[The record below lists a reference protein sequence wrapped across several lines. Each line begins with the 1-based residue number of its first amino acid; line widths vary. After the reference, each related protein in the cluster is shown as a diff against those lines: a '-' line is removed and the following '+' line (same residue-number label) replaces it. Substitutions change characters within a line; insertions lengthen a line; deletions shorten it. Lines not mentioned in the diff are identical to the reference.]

1 MKLSY
6 TKVKHRL
13 ERELNMPIDLLNKG
27 YPITEAEYQEI
38 KKEFERKIE
47 LWQSDLRLDQLPF
60 WKWGDLDERRVG

>member
-6 TKVKHRL
+6 RQVKRRL

-38 KKEFERKIE
+38 KEEFERKIE
-47 LWQSDLRLDQLPF
+47 LWKANMALDQLPF
-60 WKWGDLDERRVG
+60 

>member
-1 MKLSY
+1 MEKLSY

-38 KKEFERKIE
+38 KEEFERKIE
-47 LWQSDLRLDQLPF
+47 LWKANMALDQLPF
-60 WKWGDLDERRVG
+60 

>member
-1 MKLSY
+1 MAKLSY

-38 KKEFERKIE
+38 KEVFEQKIKLWKENMA
-47 LWQSDLRLDQLPF
+47 LDDLPF
-60 WKWGDLDERRVG
+60 